1 MLTSLLG
8 IHWMLNTTT
17 ATNINGGEH
26 DMKTVTVELKHQ
38 EHDILAQK
46 VEDYFGGWHPF
57 AYGTRLVRPAYYD
70 EDQQCWVAVISR
82 QTSCD

>member
-1 MLTSLLG
+1 MVRQVQAERD
-8 IHWMLNTTT
+8 TTLVER
-17 ATNINGGEH
+17 EH

-70 EDQQCWVAVISR
+70 EDQQCWVAVITR

>member
-1 MLTSLLG
+1 M
-8 IHWMLNTTT
+8 
-17 ATNINGGEH
+17 
-26 DMKTVTVELKHQ
+26 MKTVTVELKHQ

-70 EDQQCWVAVISR
+70 EDQQCWVAVITR

>member
-1 MLTSLLG
+1 MYMGQHRLDVVS
-8 IHWMLNTTT
+8 IYNWSYRKVCR
-17 ATNINGGEH
+17 
-26 DMKTVTVELKHQ
+26 MKTITVELKNAD
-38 EHDILAQK
+38 HDILAQK

-70 EDQQCWVAVISR
+70 EDQQCWVAVITR